1 MDENNEIKIGA
12 VAIIKTSDGKV
23 LVQHDNGEAI
33 GCDEQLLE
41 KALLDFMY
49 DNF

>member
-1 MDENNEIKIGA
+1 MEYDEIQIG
-12 VAIIKTSDGKV
+12 VVTIIKTSDGKV
-23 LVQHDNGEAI
+23 LVQHDNGEAV

-49 DNF
+49 ADF